1 MATQPAEQPV
11 VKLRL
16 YVGGNGPNSLLA
28 RANIA
33 RFCDGEHE
41 LACDLEIVDLLEFPL
56 RALADGVI
64 VTPTLLRLSPL
75 PARRIVGNLSDRDK
89 VLLLLGAL

>member
-1 MATQPAEQPV
+1 MATQPAERPV

-16 YVGGNGPNSLLA
+16 YVAGNGPNSVLA

-33 RFCDGEHE
+33 LFCDVENE
-41 LACDLEIVDLLEFPL
+41 QTCDLEIVDLLEFPQ

-89 VLLLLGAL
+89 VLLMLRAV

>member
-1 MATQPAEQPV
+1 MATKPAERLV

-16 YVGGNGPNSLLA
+16 YVAGNGPNSLLA

-33 RFCDGEHE
+33 LFCNAENEH
-41 LACDLEIVDLLEFPL
+41 ACDLEIVDLLEFPQ
-56 RALADGVI
+56 RALADGVV

-75 PARRIVGNLSDRDK
+75 PARRIVGNLSDNEK
-89 VLLLLGAL
+89 VLLMLRAV